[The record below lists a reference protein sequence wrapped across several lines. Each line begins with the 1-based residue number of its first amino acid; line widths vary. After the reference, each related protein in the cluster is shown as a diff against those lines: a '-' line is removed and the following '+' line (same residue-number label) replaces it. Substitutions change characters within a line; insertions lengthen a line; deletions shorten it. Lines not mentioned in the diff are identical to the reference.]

1 MRSLLRNMVRTLPA
15 LGDHLGKQCDEEFR
29 CWTGVA
35 CFGPAERL
43 SVLVGSVQVCC
54 VAITDGRANVPL
66 AVSEGDQNALD
77 WG

>member
-1 MRSLLRNMVRTLPA
+1 M
-15 LGDHLGKQCDEEFR
+15 
-29 CWTGVA
+29 A

-43 SVLVGSVQVCC
+43 SVLVGSGQVCC

-77 WG
+77 WGLGKCLAPAAQRAADLCRPA